1 MKAQDDLPVRA
12 VIEGFVD
19 AWNRHDMRTL
29 AGLFAEHS
37 DFVDVFGNWFK
48 DRTEIEHVLAQR
60 HATVFKNS
68 SFADKDVVVRFR
80 RPDLAIV
87 HAVIEL
93 SGAVDRQG
101 QPLPP
106 GLGVITSVI
115 EKGASGWQIIAL
127 HNTAVAAPQLPAS

>member
-1 MKAQDDLPVRA
+1 M
-12 VIEGFVD
+12 D
-19 AWNRHDMRTL
+19 AWNRHDMRSL
-29 AGLFAEHS
+29 AGLFAEQS

-68 SFADKDVVVRFR
+68 RFAEKDVVVRFC
-80 RPDLAIV
+80 RPNLAIV
-87 HAVIEL
+87 HAILEL
-93 SGAVDRQG
+93 SGAVDRLG

-115 EKGASGWQIIAL
+115 EKATSGWQIIAL
-127 HNTAVAAPQLPAS
+127 RNTAVAASQAPSS